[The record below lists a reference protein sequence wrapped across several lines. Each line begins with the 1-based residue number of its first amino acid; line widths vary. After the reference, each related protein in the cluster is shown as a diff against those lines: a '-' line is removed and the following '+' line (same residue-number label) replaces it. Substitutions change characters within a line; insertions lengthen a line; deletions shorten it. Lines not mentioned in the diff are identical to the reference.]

1 MKTIYRVKLSSGEW
15 IADFACLETAQR
27 FVGQDEMLTLSTVF
41 KQTKRNH

>member
-1 MKTIYRVKLSSGEW
+1 MKNIYRVKLSSGEW

-27 FVGQDEMLTLSTVF
+27 FVGQDETLTLSTVC